1 MKRTTTLILISLLLI
16 PFSRAGA
23 WEKYD
28 RVIAVVNSEP
38 IIESEINLR
47 YAFVKGGKKAAQK
60 KQNYDR
66 SRILDKYIEDALIK
80 QTAEEIS
87 AIVTDKQV
95 FLIIERMLTG
105 YFVPRVKDKKKLKK
119 MISTFSDQLKE
130 LVNSE
135 ITIKKVDKRLRVFI
149 KNLESKSKLPFL
161 DYFEDMKTN
170 IRRKHLIDIAIGV
183 SPPTDQEGKK
193 WFAKNK
199 KLAGYQIRTKHILI
213 RPTGKSF
220 KAERAAAKKIEALR
234 RQILKGAS
242 FEKIAMKYSQDPG
255 SRAKGGDIG
264 WMLPHEL
271 DPLYAGNVMR
281 MTRRG
286 QISRVFK
293 SSYGYHIVK
302 YLGKKP
308 ADYEKVRSLIIGRLY
323 QEKMMKEYK
332 KWVLR
337 KKRESEIKIYMA
349 NYIASNESGVQSDR
363 RKGAKNRP
371 SRVRRRR
378 TQ

>member
-1 MKRTTTLILISLLLI
+1 MKRTTILILTALLI
-16 PFSRAGA
+16 IPISRAGA
-23 WEKYD
+23 WEMYD

-47 YAFVKGGKKAAQK
+47 YSFMKGRKKTARK
-60 KQNYDR
+60 KQDYER

-80 QTAEEIS
+80 QTAQEIS

-95 FLIIERMLTG
+95 LLIIEKMMTG
-105 YFVPRVKDKKKLKK
+105 YFAPRVKDKKKLKK
-119 MISTFSDQLKE
+119 MINSFSGELKD
-130 LVNSE
+130 LVNSN
-135 ITIKKVDKRLRVFI
+135 IAIDKTDKRLRGFI
-149 KNLESKSKLPFL
+149 KSLESKSKLPFL

-170 IRRKHLIDIAIGV
+170 IRRNQLVKIAIGV
-183 SPPTDQEGKK
+183 SPPSDKEGRA
-193 WFAKNK
+193 WFRKNK
-199 KLAGYQIRTKHILI
+199 KLAGYQIRCKHILI
-213 RPTGKSF
+213 RPAGRSF
-220 KAERAAAKKIEALR
+220 KAERAAAKRIEALR
-234 RQILKGAS
+234 KQILKGAS

-264 WMLPHEL
+264 WMMPHEL
-271 DPLYAGNVMR
+271 DPLFAGNVFR
-281 MTRRG
+281 MTKRG

-293 SSYGYHIVK
+293 SSFGYHIVK

-308 ADYEKVRSLIIGRLY
+308 ADYEKVRNPIIGRLY

-337 KKRESEIKIYMA
+337 RKRESEIKIYMD
-349 NYIASNESGVQSDR
+349 NYVALNESGVKR
-363 RKGAKNRP
+363 GRGKGAKNRP

-378 TQ
+378 TR